1 MQNILSRALAYV
13 PLLAGRIENWRL
25 LEGDEVDDL
34 RASPYYTKRP
44 NPPKFNKLFAAL
56 YDLMLSKLT
65 NMGYLIPSPT
75 RTLKEIFQEK
85 IPGTDKFLVSAEL
98 IAYLKWLI
106 YVAAFKERSGL
117 NHEEFYAKEVAF
129 LNHPNNKSWR
139 GHLFKALEA
148 WYTEFKPT
156 KKRARKSAGKAA
168 DGVGIDEDREFF
180 DNVDNFDDPLA
191 DGAPAAGVALAAAAA
206 AALAANAAGH

>member
-1 MQNILSRALAYV
+1 M
-13 PLLAGRIENWRL
+13 
-25 LEGDEVDDL
+25 EGDEVDDL

-65 NMGYLIPSPT
+65 NMGYLVPSPT
-75 RTLKEIFQEK
+75 RTLKDIFQEK

-129 LNHPNNKSWR
+129 LNHPNNKQCR
-139 GHLFKALEA
+139 GLLFKALEA
-148 WYTEFKPT
+148 WYAEFKPT
-156 KKRARKSAGKAA
+156 KKRARKSAGKAVE
-168 DGVGIDEDREFF
+168 GVCIDENRRFF
-180 DNVDNFDDPLA
+180 NVDGFEDPFE

-206 AALAANAAGH
+206 QAASAAGF